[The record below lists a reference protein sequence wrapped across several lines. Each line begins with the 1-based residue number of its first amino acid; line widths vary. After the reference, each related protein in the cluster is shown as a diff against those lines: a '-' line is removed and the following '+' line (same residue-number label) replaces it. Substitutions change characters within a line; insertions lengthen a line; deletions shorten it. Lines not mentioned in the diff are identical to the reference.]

1 MTTHDAIP
9 PFADD
14 LAGQLAGV
22 ASFMKRHALVLT
34 TAESCTAGLIAAHLA
49 DVPGAGALL
58 ECAFVVY
65 SPQAKQSCLGVSAGT
80 IERCN
85 LTSDAVA
92 GEMAR
97 GALCRSQATLAIANT
112 GVTDN
117 TDPDIP
123 AGTQR
128 FAWLFA
134 GGPGEVGKLVT
145 ETRRFHGD
153 RKAIREQAAAHA
165 LLQIPA
171 RHAESREKTEDSM
184 ASNAADNPVD
194 NVMAN
199 RATDVAERAQHETG
213 K

>member
-1 MTTHDAIP
+1 MTHDLP
-9 PFADD
+9 PLSADD
-14 LAGQLAGV
+14 LAEQLEGV
-22 ASFMKRHALVLT
+22 ASFMKRQALVLT

-58 ECAFVVY
+58 EYAFVAY
-65 SPQAKQSCLGVSAGT
+65 SPQAKQCCLGVSAGT

-85 LTSDAVA
+85 LTSEAVA

-112 GVTDN
+112 GVTDD

-123 AGTQR
+123 AGTQC

-134 GGPGEVGKLVT
+134 GGAGEAGKLLT

-171 RHAESREKTEDSM
+171 RYAESREKAEDGM
-184 ASNAADNPVD
+184 AAKAVNSVAVNIAV
-194 NVMAN
+194 
-199 RATDVAERAQHETG
+199 DVAERAQREAG